1 MSAQRA
7 VHRLMTVAREKM
19 QHLGFVYRIDRVTR
33 TGRVLDSEYV
43 DYAHDVCWC

>member
-1 MSAQRA
+1 MAAQRA

-33 TGRVLDSEYV
+33 KERR
-43 DYAHDVCWC
+43 

>member
-1 MSAQRA
+1 MTAQRA
-7 VHRLMTVAREKM
+7 VHRIMQIAVERL